1 MVLLSWARICGPGR
15 RVGVQEMR
23 SWVNQDL
30 FIELG
35 IWLTIAAGAFFLT
48 FNFDQSLD
56 VYRFGAASW
65 PRVLILALA
74 MGALVQFALT
84 WYARRLVGIRET
96 QSYWSQLKESGAA
109 FVVKLVATFTI
120 PLVYVYLLPRT
131 GFYVTT
137 PFFLAAYMYVMGER
151 RTVHLMGSTLVIYG
165 LSLLIF
171 TRLLFVALPVGNWPG
186 FYDVSNWLL
195 VLIR

>member
-1 MVLLSWARICGPGR
+1 
-15 RVGVQEMR
+15 MR
-23 SWVNQDL
+23 WRANQDL
-30 FIELG
+30 LVEFGL
-35 IWLTIAAGAFFLT
+35 WLTLAVGAFFLT
-48 FNFDQSLD
+48 FDFDQPLD

-74 MGALVQFALT
+74 VGALVQFALT
-84 WYARRLVGIRET
+84 WYARRLIGVSET
-96 QSYWSQLKESGAA
+96 QSYWSQLKESGFV
-109 FVVKLVATFTI
+109 FVVKLTATFAI
-120 PLVYVYLLPRT
+120 PLLYVYLLPRT

-137 PFFLAAYMYVMGER
+137 PFFLAGYMYVMGER
-151 RTVHLMGSTLVIYG
+151 RPIHLVGSTLVIYG